1 MELSITEEMNE
12 NLKLLRKVLS
22 RSEFQTKLQDH
33 IQRRSYTSKE
43 LLRHVQLALK
53 EYLRD
58 LNIHNEKIGSW
69 ICCQIN
75 IDEDTI
81 EVYEND
87 DVDGQWYLFIILG
100 FHWLNQWPVI
110 RWDVEF
116 TLNETASR
124 DRYWPVDLVIT
135 EP

>member
-1 MELSITEEMNE
+1 MELSITEEMDE
-12 NLKLLRKVLS
+12 NLKLLRKILS
-22 RSEFQTKLQDH
+22 RSEFQTKLQGR
-33 IQRRSYTSKE
+33 IQIQTHTLKE
-43 LLRHVQLALK
+43 LLRHVQLVLK

-58 LNIHNEKIGSW
+58 LNICNEKVRSW

-87 DVDGQWYLFIILG
+87 DVDGQWYFFITLG

-116 TLNETASR
+116 TLDETASQDQYR
-124 DRYWPVDLVIT
+124 LVDLVIT

>member
-1 MELSITEEMNE
+1 MELFIAEEMNE

-22 RSEFQTKLQDH
+22 RSELQTKLQDR

-43 LLRHVQLALK
+43 LLRRVQLALK

-58 LNIHNEKIGSW
+58 LNINNEKIGSW

>member
-22 RSEFQTKLQDH
+22 RSEFQTKLQDR

-43 LLRHVQLALK
+43 LLRRVQLALK

-58 LNIHNEKIGSW
+58 LNINNEKIGSW

>member
-12 NLKLLRKVLS
+12 NLELLRKVLS
-22 RSEFQTKLQDH
+22 RSELQTKLKDR

-69 ICCQIN
+69 VCCQIN
-75 IDEDTI
+75 IDEDII

-124 DRYWPVDLVIT
+124 DRYRPVDLVIT
-135 EP
+135 ES

>member
-22 RSEFQTKLQDH
+22 RSEFQTKLQDR

-58 LNIHNEKIGSW
+58 LNIYNEKIGSW

-81 EVYEND
+81 EVYENN